1 MYPPWYD
8 LVWTALLGEILL
20 GSCTWVGR
28 ARAAVASG
36 KQTSENRLQVRRAD
50 MCFLYVLLQ
59 VDMPLDDVSAM
70 NAYPTDEVG
79 GGEVPAFGAEAP
91 VRPLTLC
98 A

>member
-1 MYPPWYD
+1 
-8 LVWTALLGEILL
+8 
-20 GSCTWVGR
+20 
-28 ARAAVASG
+28 
-36 KQTSENRLQVRRAD
+36 

-70 NAYPTDEVG
+70 NAYTTDEVG